1 MHVLTCHIVDM
12 VKAQAKLGLS
22 PAITSS
28 SFVEAGHKITTPML
42 LSLLGGGNARA
53 SELAKN
59 PLIMCFKKVAGVLTA
74 KRPQVLQELANG
86 KRRKRDG
93 SL

>member
-28 SFVEAGHKITTPML
+28 SFVEAAHKITKPIL
-42 LSLLGGGNARA
+42 LSLPGGGNPRA

-59 PLIMCFKKVAGVLTA
+59 PLIMCFKKVAGVLTS
-74 KRPQVLQELANG
+74 KRPQALQDLANG
-86 KRRKRDG
+86 KKRKRDG